1 MNQLV
6 PIERRDGI
14 ATVSSL
20 EVAKDFNK
28 QHQHVIRSIE
38 SIIAGMN
45 GPQNQSVQKWT
56 DSQSAD
62 CKDYFIP
69 GVYRDRKNRQQPMY
83 YLTRDGFQ
91 LLAMGF
97 TGEYALQWKLRYIEA
112 FDQME
117 TTIRKAMQPAA
128 PSPLMALEQ
137 TLAVLK
143 GFDVR
148 IEAME
153 NKQAVLEKV
162 VKKADWITG
171 AKRRVES
178 ITGRSLN
185 KSGLFLARIYS
196 TIEKSRGVCL
206 ASRQARLYKRL
217 KARGEAHHV
226 REVSKLYIISLD
238 EELKVTFDTVLDTYK
253 AR

>member
-6 PIERRDGI
+6 PIERRDGM

-20 EVAKDFNK
+20 EVAKDFHKEHKN
-28 QHQHVIRSIE
+28 VIRDIE
-38 SIIAGMN
+38 TVISGF
-45 GPQNQSVQKWT
+45 
-56 DSQSAD
+56 QSAQNRAD
-62 CKDYFIP
+62 YSEYKDPKNYFIP

-117 TTIRKAMQPAA
+117 TTIRKTIQAPA

-148 IEAME
+148 IEAVE
-153 NKQAVLEKV
+153 NKQAQLEQRAQKP
-162 VKKADWITG
+162 DWLTD
-171 AKRRVES
+171 ATWRVES

-185 KSGLFLARIYS
+185 KSGLFLARVYS
-196 TIEKSRGVCL
+196 AIEKSRGVCL

-217 KARGEAHHV
+217 KAHGEAHHI
-226 REVSKLYIISLD
+226 REVSKLYIVSRD
-238 EELKVTFDTVLDTYK
+238 EELRTAFDIILSTYK
-253 AR
+253 VG